1 MNPSEF
7 SNAIKENGVYLLDV
21 RPASFYNVEHIEGA
35 HNLDVT
41 NPDFAEKAKEV
52 LPKDQTIAVY
62 CNTGKHS
69 AIAEAELKKLGFNV
83 INLDNGITSWIAAGL
98 PTVKQ

>member
-7 SNAIKENGVYLLDV
+7 SQAIKQPGVYLLDV
-21 RPASFYNVEHIEGA
+21 RPADFYDKTHIPGA

-41 NPDFAEKAKEV
+41 SPDFKQKAVET
-52 LPKDQTIAVY
+52 LPKDETIAVY

-69 AIAEAELKKLGFNV
+69 AIAQQQLEELGYNV
-83 INLDNGITSWIAAGL
+83 INLDNGINSWIAAKL
-98 PTVKQ
+98 PTT